1 MERIYERGFRGENAR
16 LATSDGMGIG
26 LYTAKRICQ
35 LHNAT
40 ISAHEENSSNF
51 KNNIFVIDIV
61 INKEYTI

>member
-1 MERIYERGFRGENAR
+1 MKEG
-16 LATSDGMGIG
+16 ATSDGMGIG